1 MRHLCD
7 SGPFS
12 SRLGGDSSLEIAKA
26 WLLLGV
32 TLSRVGQRGHY
43 AIGSQQSETV
53 LGGGGTGE
61 AAEGAV
67 EIRLIGVAQFVRDVD
82 EPDMRIT

>member
-26 WLLLGV
+26 WLLLG
-32 TLSRVGQRGHY
+32 LPCRGS
-43 AIGSQQSETV
+43 AKGGTMPGSQQSETV